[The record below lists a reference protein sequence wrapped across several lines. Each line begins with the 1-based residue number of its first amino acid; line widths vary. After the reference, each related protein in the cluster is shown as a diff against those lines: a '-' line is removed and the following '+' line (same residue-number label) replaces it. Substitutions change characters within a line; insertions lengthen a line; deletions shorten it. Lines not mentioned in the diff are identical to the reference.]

1 MLAGVA
7 GRRGNGGPDWG
18 NIDWSNFDLRQLGGQ
33 RTPRTPR
40 PPRRRTLVI
49 SAVVIVLLLLPIV
62 FAPLVG
68 FITDLLWF
76 RSLGLEDVYLRRY
89 TAGFW
94 AFIGFLLLFFVFA
107 VPNLY
112 LALRPQVPRV
122 VVDASRTRPSAL
134 RGTLRLM
141 PLLLIPAV
149 FFGFAGSAEW
159 DPLLRWLNA
168 VPFGST
174 DPVFGKDIGFY
185 FFTLPIL
192 DFLRGWAITAV
203 ITVAIGVVLIYAT
216 RGLVGVATDSV
227 ARADLQVAG
236 RTALALARP
245 ARAHLSVLGG
255 IFLLLIALGYVLD
268 QYDLLFRQESVLTG
282 AGYTSIN
289 ARLPALTILSVIVG
303 IAALACFANA
313 FARTLWVLG
322 GAIAAWIVASILVL
336 GVYPGLIQNFIVNP
350 DQLNREKPYLQRNIE
365 ATRAAYRLDTVDETL
380 FNVGDTPT
388 APEAQRALAN
398 TEAIR
403 LWDYRPLL
411 SAFDTLQALRQY
423 YTFTDVDIDRYQ
435 IGGTEV
441 PVMLSARELSSSRLP
456 QATWVNRHL
465 VFTHGYG
472 AVLTPVGGIA
482 AEGRPEMLVKDIPV
496 QGEPKIDQ
504 PRIYYGEQTTDYVI
518 VDTQQDEFDYAQ
530 EGSDAR
536 TRFTG
541 GGGVGIGS
549 LWDRFLFALR
559 FGDSNL
565 LVTNQVSSQS
575 RVLFHRTISE
585 RERLI
590 APFLSYD
597 PDPYLVI
604 ADGQLYWIN
613 DAYTT
618 GDRYPYSERYQALLS
633 GSTTI
638 SQNDFNYI
646 RNSVK
651 VVQNA
656 YDGSIQ
662 FYVADETDPVVKNLR
677 AIYPTL
683 FKSIAQM
690 PESLKAHIRYP
701 EGIFSVQTQ
710 VYSLY
715 HMTDPEEF
723 YNRVDAWRIANEL
736 QFQGSAKQPV
746 EPYYVL
752 TRLPGSDRD
761 EFVLFVPMT
770 PAGGERDNMVAW
782 IAGRADAPDYGKL
795 RVLRFPKDRTI
806 FGPLQVEGRI
816 DNDATIR
823 QQLTLLCPAASG
835 TTCIRG
841 NLLVLPVGSSFIYVK
856 PLFIQ
861 ATQGKIPEL
870 QRIILATQDKVVMA
884 ESFGKALEALF
895 TGTTTPTPTPAPT
908 PAPTPTSSPGA
919 SATPR
924 PSGSPTATPS
934 AAPSQTIADLVRSAT
949 QHYDAAQ
956 AALKSGDF
964 AEYGRQIALL
974 QDDLAK
980 LRAATGQ

>member
-1 MLAGVA
+1 RSMRDR
-7 GRRGNGGPDWG
+7 GRGGDGGRDWG
-18 NIDWSNFDLRQLGGQ
+18 SIDWSNIDLSGFGSGRNRISG
-33 RTPRTPR
+33 PS
-40 PPRRRTLVI
+40 RRFVFLAI
-49 SAVVIVLLLLPIV
+49 VVFLLLLIPLFV
-62 FAPLVG
+62 GPLVS
-68 FITDLLWF
+68 FLTDLLWF

-89 TAGFW
+89 TASFW
-94 AFIGFLLLFFVFA
+94 AFLAFFLLFFVIA
-107 VPNLY
+107 LPNLY
-112 LALRPQVPRV
+112 LVLRPQVPRV
-122 VVDASRTRPSAL
+122 VVDPQRSRPSAL
-134 RGTLRLM
+134 ATTLRTM
-141 PLLLIPAV
+141 PLLLIPAF
-149 FFGFAGSAEW
+149 FFGLAGSGQW
-159 DPLLRWLNA
+159 DELLRYVNA
-168 VPFGST
+168 IPFGVT
-174 DPVFGKDIGFY
+174 DPVFGKDVGFY
-185 FFTLPIL
+185 FFTLPVL
-192 DFLRGWAITAV
+192 DFLRDWAITAV
-203 ITVAIGVVLIYAT
+203 ITIAIGVVLVYAL
-216 RGLVGVATDSV
+216 RGLVGVATDTV
-227 ARADLQVAG
+227 ARADLAVAG

-255 IFLLLIALGYVLD
+255 IFLALIALGYVLD
-268 QYDLLFRQESVLTG
+268 QYELLFRQESVLTG

-289 ARLPALTILSVIVG
+289 ARLPALTILSVIVA

-322 GAIAAWIVASILVL
+322 GAIAVWFVASILVL
-336 GVYPGLIQNFIVNP
+336 GIYPGIIQNFIVNP
-350 DQLNREKPYLQRNIE
+350 DQLNRERPYLERNIE
-365 ATRAAYRLDTVDETL
+365 ATRAAYRLDNVEESL

-388 APEAQRALAN
+388 VTDARAEFSDTA
-398 TEAIR
+398 TVR

-423 YTFTDVDIDRYQ
+423 YTFNDVDVDRYQ
-435 IGGTEV
+435 IAGREL

-472 AVLTPVGGIA
+472 AVLTAVGGVA
-482 AEGRPEMLVKDIPV
+482 AEGRPELLVKDIPV
-496 QGEPKIDQ
+496 QGEPRVDQ
-504 PRIYYGEQTTDYVI
+504 PRIYYGDSTDDYVI
-518 VDTQQDEFDYAQ
+518 VDSLQDEFDYAQ
-530 EGSDAR
+530 EGGDAR

-541 GGGVGIGS
+541 GGGVGIGG

-565 LVTNQVSSQS
+565 LFTNQVAEKS
-575 RVLFHRTISE
+575 RVLFHRDIQE

-604 ADGQLYWIN
+604 ADGKLFWIN

-618 GDRYPYSERYQALLS
+618 GDRYPYSERYAALQA

-638 SQNDFNYI
+638 ARGSFNYI

-662 FYVADETDPVVKNLR
+662 YYVVDDTDPVVRNLR

-683 FKSIAQM
+683 FKSINEM
-690 PESLKAHIRYP
+690 PQSLRTHIRYP
-701 EGIFSVQTQ
+701 EAIFSVQTQ
-710 VYSLY
+710 VFSLY
-715 HMTDPEEF
+715 HMTNAEEF

-736 QFQGSAKQPV
+736 QFQGSQKQPV
-746 EPYYVL
+746 EPYYV
-752 TRLPGSDRD
+752 TTKLPGSDRR
-761 EFVLFVPMT
+761 EFILFVPMT

-782 IAGRADAPDYGKL
+782 IAGRADAPEYGKL

-823 QQLTLLCPAASG
+823 QQLTLLCPSSGG

-870 QRIILATQDKVVMA
+870 QRLILATQDKVVMA
-884 ESFGKALEALF
+884 DTFAKALDALF
-895 TGTTTPTPTPAPT
+895 TGTTPVPTPNPTPTPTPA
-908 PAPTPTSSPGA
+908 PGA

-924 PSGSPTATPS
+924 PSGSPTPTPS
-934 AAPSQTIADLVRSAT
+934 AGASQSVNQLIKQASD
-949 QHYDAAQ
+949 HYDQAQ
-956 AALKSGDF
+956 DALRRGDF
-964 AEYGRQIALL
+964 TEYGRLIALL